1 MQITTRCSFIVNPTK
16 QMGCSNFKCKIYLEE
31 LQPELLSDWS
41 VWLEV
46 LEVRALGGRRGG
58 KNRKRLQDGKQWRWV
73 GPAKRA
79 V

>member
-1 MQITTRCSFIVNPTK
+1 MQITTRCSFIVHPTK

-46 LEVRALGGRRGG
+46 WRSGLWGVDRVAKTGNVCKMVNNGVGWV
-58 KNRKRLQDGKQWRWV
+58 LQ
-73 GPAKRA
+73 
-79 V
+79 

>member
-16 QMGCSNFKCKIYLEE
+16 QMGCSNFKRKIYLEE

-46 LEVRALGGRRGG
+46 WRSGLWGVDRVAKTGNVCKMVNNGVGWV
-58 KNRKRLQDGKQWRWV
+58 LQ
-73 GPAKRA
+73 
-79 V
+79 